1 MSRTSNLIVVLIVA
15 LALPAVGAPSP
26 VAQATVTKVAVEAG
40 PGRVQMTIA
49 ATAPVAYRAMT
60 LADPDRLVVDIPNA
74 VNGVQVPVVPVHR
87 GLVVQVRVAQFMV
100 SPPVVRVVVDLMRPV
115 RYEVAMP
122 APTVVAVTMS
132 PSSPGGT
139 LHAMTSSPLPPDAGV
154 ERPTVPVSAG
164 PGNVVGQRVMPAG
177 EKLNLDLRD
186 AGLADVLDA
195 LARLCGLNLVTDG
208 SVTGR
213 VTLHLVGVT
222 CEEALRFLLEANG
235 LGFRRVGETLI
246 VQAAAKLTLPP
257 PVAVVRVYKLQYVQP
272 PFGAVEALVGSVG
285 ATAVGGAGISGG
297 AGPVK
302 KDVGALLDLF
312 KGTGAQVAYDDR
324 LNALIATGTPA
335 QQEAVGELVRIL
347 DVPIPQ
353 VMVEAMVVD
362 ITSTS
367 LRDLGIEWSVLQSS
381 TGTPFTFQEVPPPP
395 AGQLG
400 LQPIARDAL
409 LAKLHAF
416 VAEGLAKV
424 LSTPRVAT
432 PDGQQALIFA
442 GDQIPIVNT
451 TTAGNPPVT
460 AQTVTFQPIGVTLKI
475 TPKVNADRSVT
486 VQIHPVVTTQTSSV
500 TPTGGT
506 PLPIISIREA
516 VTTLRVAEG
525 SSLILGGLMRYSD
538 IVNLKKIPFLGDLP
552 FLGSL
557 FRLTNVTHTE
567 SEVVIIMTPRILA
580 TGTPVQ

>member
-1 MSRTSNLIVVLIVA
+1 MSRTSNLILVLIVA

-26 VAQATVTKVAVEAG
+26 LAQATVTKVMVDAG
-40 PGRVQMTIA
+40 PGRVQMTVA

-60 LADPDRLVVDIPNA
+60 LADPDRLVVDIPDA

-87 GLVVQVRVAQFMV
+87 GLVVQVRVAQFTV
-100 SPPVVRVVVDLMRPV
+100 SPPVVRVVVDLVRPV

-122 APTVVAVTMS
+122 APTVMAITLS
-132 PSSPGGT
+132 SSSPGGT
-139 LHAMTSSPLPPDAGV
+139 RPALTSSPLPPDAGV
-154 ERPTVPVSAG
+154 ERRAAPVSAG
-164 PGNVVGQRVMPAG
+164 PGDVVGQRVMPAG

-246 VQAAAKLTLPP
+246 VQAAAKLTPPP
-257 PVAVVRVYKLQYVQP
+257 PVAVVRVYKLQYLQP
-272 PFGAVEALVGSVG
+272 PFGAIEPLVGSVG
-285 ATAVGGAGISGG
+285 ATAAGG

-302 KDVGALLDLF
+302 KDVGALVDLF
-312 KGTGAQVAYDDR
+312 KGTGAQVGYDDR
-324 LNALIATGTPA
+324 TNALIVTGTPA

-353 VMVEAMVVD
+353 VMVEATVVD

-367 LRDLGIEWSVLQSS
+367 LRDLGIEWSVLQTSA
-381 TGTPFTFQEVPPPP
+381 GTPFTFQEVPPPP
-395 AGQLG
+395 AGQMG

-416 VAEGLAKV
+416 VSEGLAKV

-442 GDQIPIVNT
+442 GDQIPIINT

-460 AQTVTFQPIGVTLKI
+460 AQTITFQPIGVTLKI

-486 VQIHPVVTTQTSSV
+486 VQIHPVVTTETSTVSSG
-500 TPTGGT
+500 PGG
-506 PLPIISIREA
+506 PPIPVISIREA

-525 SSLILGGLMRYSD
+525 SSIILGGLMRYSD

-557 FRLTNVTHTE
+557 FRLTSANHTE

-580 TGTPVQ
+580 SGTPVQ